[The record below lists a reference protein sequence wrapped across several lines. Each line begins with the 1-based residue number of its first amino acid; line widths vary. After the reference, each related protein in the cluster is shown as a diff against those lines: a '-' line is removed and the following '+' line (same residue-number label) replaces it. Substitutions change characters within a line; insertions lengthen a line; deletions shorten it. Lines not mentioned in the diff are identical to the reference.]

1 MVENRYYNLRTRLA
15 VRITSECVKFV
26 NGRPIYV
33 AVMSQPTDSNGQYVR
48 RVTLPSGRSI
58 EVVYFEPLAA
68 EAAGA
73 ARPSRRSTTCTSAPS
88 AIATSST
95 PWTGRRP
102 PSRTGRSSCAAPTA
116 SGTRSARTTRP
127 PSTASTSIWT
137 SGTEALVK
145 DLRRLVQANME
156 AEAERFAAALDANAI
171 LPEDF

>member
-1 MVENRYYNLRTRLA
+1 
-15 VRITSECVKFV
+15 
-26 NGRPIYV
+26 
-33 AVMSQPTDSNGQYVR
+33 MSQPTNSNGQYVR

-73 ARPSRRSTTCTSAPS
+73 AAAAAASPHTVEDLHTCPECDRDLVYPVDWEEASVTHWEVELRCPNCEWNEVGTYDQ
-88 AIATSST
+88 ATVD
-95 PWTGRRP
+95 RFDEHLD
-102 PSRTGRSSCAAPTA
+102 
-116 SGTRSARTTRP
+116 
-127 PSTASTSIWT
+127 

>member
-1 MVENRYYNLRTRLA
+1 
-15 VRITSECVKFV
+15 
-26 NGRPIYV
+26 
-33 AVMSQPTDSNGQYVR
+33 MSQPTNSNGQYVR

-73 ARPSRRSTTCTSAPS
+73 AGAASANPLEDLHICPDCDRDLVYPVDWEEAS
-88 AIATSST
+88 VTHWQVELRW
-95 PWTGRRP
+95 PNCEWTEVGK
-102 PSRTGRSSCAAPTA
+102 CDQAPFD
-116 SGTRSARTTRP
+116 RFDEHLDL
-127 PSTASTSIWT
+127 
-137 SGTEALVK
+137 GTEALVK